1 MTLILICSFFLP
13 LVPVTETLVNWWVL
27 GHVFIYLYLY
37 VFQFSNTI
45 SSNTVCMDN
54 VLLFI

>member
-27 GHVFIYLYLY
+27 
-37 VFQFSNTI
+37 NAE
-45 SSNTVCMDN
+45 
-54 VLLFI
+54 VLNITALVS